1 METTKDIR
9 YEIFKDNKILKLL
22 KEKESLLN
30 DGEKLLKGWQ
40 KAEKEIRIKNNKIQ
54 KIKDKLMPLVGAYT
68 KDMLKEFE
76 IPISVDL
83 DGDKIKVQIMNQIEA
98 YKLTLLKQKED
109 GDKQNSNTSKE
120 LSKKT

>member
-54 KIKDKLMPLVGAYT
+54 KIKDKLIPLVGVYT

>member
-1 METTKDIR
+1 M
-9 YEIFKDNKILKLL
+9 
-22 KEKESLLN
+22 
-30 DGEKLLKGWQ
+30 
-40 KAEKEIRIKNNKIQ
+40 AIKNKTQ
-54 KIKDKLMPLVGAYT
+54 YWSSKLRVIDLTGPEGNVFVLMGYAKQYAKQL
-68 KDMLKEFE
+68 
-76 IPISVDL
+76 DL

>member
-9 YEIFKDNKILKLL
+9 YEIFKDDKILKLL

-30 DGEKLLKGWQ
+30 GGEKLLKDWK

-54 KIKDKLMPLVGAYT
+54 KIKDKLMPLVGVYT

-76 IPISVDL
+76 IPISIDL
-83 DGDKIKVQIMNQIEA
+83 DGDKIKVQIMDQIEA
-98 YKLTLLKQKED
+98 YKITLLKQKED

>member
-30 DGEKLLKGWQ
+30 DGEKLLKSWQ

-54 KIKDKLMPLVGAYT
+54 KIKDKLIPLVGVYT

>member
-9 YEIFKDNKILKLL
+9 YEIFKDDKILKLL

-30 DGEKLLKGWQ
+30 DGEKLLKDW
-40 KAEKEIRIKNNKIQ
+40 KKVEKEISIKNNKIQ
-54 KIKDKLMPLVGAYT
+54 KIKDKLIPLVGVYT